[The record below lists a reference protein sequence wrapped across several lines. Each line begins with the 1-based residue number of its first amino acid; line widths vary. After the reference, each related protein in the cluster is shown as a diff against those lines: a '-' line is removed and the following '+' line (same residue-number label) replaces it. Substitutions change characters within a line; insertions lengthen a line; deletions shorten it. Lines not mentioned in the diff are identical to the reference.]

1 MTFVIFYP
9 HLMDYVKGHDVLV
22 HTDDGIRLIHVQ
34 CNKTGKITIVNVF
47 ALSVLFL
54 VAKEFRIL
62 FRMLHE
68 CVFQVKYRPP
78 FAHSC
83 DVFIYSPV
91 FE

>member
-1 MTFVIFYP
+1 
-9 HLMDYVKGHDVLV
+9 MDYVKGHDVLV

-34 CNKTGKITIVNVF
+34 CNKTGKINDCKCLCVICP
-47 ALSVLFL
+47 FL

-62 FRMLHE
+62 FTMLYE
-68 CVFQVKYRPP
+68 CVFQVKYRPT

-83 DVFIYSPV
+83 DVFIYLPV